1 MAQTFNGDV
10 SVLGN
15 ILSPNGSS
23 NIAMQY
29 TDSNGAIHSI
39 GKEIG
44 TLKISSGTHIF
55 TNCTGTIHYSGTGAI
70 VLIANSPGLIL
81 NGKNETN
88 WQNIYTDGI
97 AEYSLNTTILLQGEG
112 STPILAAGICGKN
125 DEITLTFGYTV
136 ITSDYCFTVT
146 HDTTQSKYYCANV
159 HYANTA
165 SSVFNM
171 RNHYLISL
179 YSHEDYALSC
189 EGVLYGVTPD
199 EQPNSEM
206 TVTNIK
212 IRRYLK

>member
-15 ILSPNGSS
+15 ILSPNGNS

-29 TDSNGAIHSI
+29 TDQNGAVNYI
-39 GKEIG
+39 GKNIG
-44 TLKISSGTHIF
+44 TLGIASGTHVF
-55 TNCTGTIHYSGTGAI
+55 TNCTGTINYSGTSAI
-70 VLIANSPGLIL
+70 VCIVNSPLLIL
-81 NGKNETN
+81 TGKDQTN
-88 WQNIYTDGI
+88 WQNIYIDGI
-97 AEYSLNTTILLQGEG
+97 AEYTLNTTILLQGEG
-112 STPILAAGICGKN
+112 STSILASGICGEN

-136 ITSDYCFTVT
+136 ITSDYRFTIT
-146 HDTTQSKYYCANV
+146 HDTTQSKYYCANI
-159 HYANTA
+159 HYGNTA

-171 RNHYLISL
+171 RNHYLVSL

-206 TVTNIK
+206 TVTNIN